1 MGIII
6 CPIIVGYVVLQRV
19 VRSIKKDP
27 SFSFLKLIFKTKEKK
42 GFEAKLGGDIVAL
55 KTAKDL
61 SGVVFGKQG
70 GKYVTMP
77 ETTDGHI
84 LIVGGARS
92 GKHQRKGENGNHAVL
107 RHGR

>member
-55 KTAKDL
+55 KPQKTFRALCSVSRAANMSPCPKP
-61 SGVVFGKQG
+61 Q
-70 GKYVTMP
+70 
-77 ETTDGHI
+77 TDTF
-84 LIVGGARS
+84 
-92 GKHQRKGENGNHAVL
+92 
-107 RHGR
+107 

>member
-55 KTAKDL
+55 KTAK
-61 SGVVFGKQG
+61 
-70 GKYVTMP
+70 P
-77 ETTDGHI
+77 TTTRTAPLQASCNQH
-84 LIVGGARS
+84 
-92 GKHQRKGENGNHAVL
+92 E
-107 RHGR
+107 

>member
-70 GKYVTMP
+70 GKYATMP

-84 LIVGGARS
+84 LIVGGAGS
-92 GKHQRKGENGNHAVL
+92 GKRRRLQSL
-107 RHGR
+107 R